1 MKSILVTGAA
11 GNMGRAV
18 VSRFLTDGHT
28 IHATLGH
35 GHDAPQF
42 ETTSGAGQLFTAPV
56 DLMDAAASESF
67 IKGIIAR
74 GQSIDAAVCMVGGWQ
89 SGSLAETTMQDLD
102 KMFKLNF
109 ATAFNIARPLL
120 EFFEKQGHGQFVFI
134 GARPAI
140 NPADGKNQVAYALSK
155 ALVFHLA
162 EIINEQG
169 KGKNISAGVL
179 VPSILDTPQNRAAM
193 PDANAADW
201 VTPEAAA
208 DSIAFLLSETGEK
221 LRQTVLKLYNNA

>member
-1 MKSILVTGAA
+1 MKSILITGAA

-18 VSRFLTDGHT
+18 VHRFLADGHSVY
-28 IHATLGH
+28 AALGP
-35 GHDAPQF
+35 GHDARQF
-42 ETTSGAGQLFTAPV
+42 DAAGGSGQLHAELVNLT
-56 DLMDAAASESF
+56 DAAASENF
-67 IKGIIAR
+67 VNTIIAR

-89 SGSLAETTMQDLD
+89 SGSLAETTVQDLD

-120 EFFEKQGHGQFVFI
+120 GIFEKQGHGQFVFI

-140 NPADGKNQVAYALSK
+140 NPAEGKNQAAYALSK
-155 ALVFHLA
+155 SLVFHLA
-162 EIINEQG
+162 EMINEHGQG
-169 KGKNISAGVL
+169 KHISAGVL

-193 PDANAADW
+193 PDADAANW

-208 DSIAFLLSETGEK
+208 DAIAFLLSETGEK
-221 LRQTVLKLYNNA
+221 LREPVLKLYNNA